1 MKKSSRAKK
10 NGVQTDGL
18 AVHRWAEKA
27 YQKRNKLSRKQKAKS
42 VLKVWEE
49 SLQETKQNSH
59 TIHVKTNESR
69 EEVQQKTRTY

>member
-27 YQKRNKLSRKQKAKS
+27 YQKINKLSRKQKAKS

-49 SLQETKQNSH
+49 SLQETS
-59 TIHVKTNESR
+59 
-69 EEVQQKTRTY
+69 